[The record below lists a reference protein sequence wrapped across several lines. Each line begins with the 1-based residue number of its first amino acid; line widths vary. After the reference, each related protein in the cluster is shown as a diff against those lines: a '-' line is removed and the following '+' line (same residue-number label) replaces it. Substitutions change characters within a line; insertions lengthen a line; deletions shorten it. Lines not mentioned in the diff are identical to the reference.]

1 MRSVMTARDDV
12 NALCTFAIQVRT
24 LCARLV
30 DNPFNTPAAEELLD
44 LLIEDAPA
52 ADLALARV
60 LHTVICGPASS
71 GTHILNTIAQCCCTP
86 KAMPVA
92 CAAA

>member
-1 MRSVMTARDDV
+1 MRPEMTAQDDV
-12 NALCTFAIQVRT
+12 NTLCDFAIQVRT
-24 LCARLV
+24 LCAQLV

-44 LLIEDAPA
+44 VLIDDAAA

-60 LHTVICGPASS
+60 LRTVICKPASS
-71 GTHILNTIAQCCCTP
+71 GTHILRAIAQCCCTP
-86 KAMPVA
+86 KATPVV